1 LKKQYH
7 TIIALIIF
15 AIIPVLFYFLIN
27 TMVSIKNETDSIET
41 CISSVTGENLCTKVS
56 QIKIGIYID
65 LIVLIFWLGLRSFMV
80 KK

>member
-41 CISSVTGENLCTKVS
+41 CISYVTGENLCTKVS